1 MGQDVFKILKDLEM
15 KIVGLDPKTNKMQE
29 GFFCSFRTVGLP
41 ITSQDYE
48 NPWTPLGGN
57 LEKDIPKT
65 PPADPKDA
73 PKTASG
79 TMTENQIFASHVAKN
94 EQNYLN
100 TFLLVDDK
108 LRMNNQYSVM
118 PGAGKVS
125 DAWWAITTGANGI
138 PTQSVLNDAMKKAYD
153 DATAVLMDKDG
164 NTTPHYQAYMQYE
177 DTWKGKVK
185 AWHRAYA
192 NAISDPIKLQ
202 AWPIDGVQYQD
213 DADEAMD
220 RWTGLGFKQEIENA
234 IAILAA
240 QGTDPAIALIS
251 RAKKRY
257 INSLNEFMSI
267 GELPYTLL
275 LPSTWYDKD
284 NDDGWYNYGSTDF
297 HSESHYQASSTS
309 YGGGGGFNVGFW
321 SASASFEHSEQQSSM
336 DIKTNGLDISFSY
349 CAVDIKRPWLVE
361 DLLSLQNWFLMG
373 DYKKAC
379 ISNGTM
385 GQELP
390 SSTVP
395 QTFMPSIITSLIL
408 IKNLRIKWD
417 NSQSDWDSHAETNSA
432 SVSVGYGP
440 FAVNGHYNHH
450 DEQRNFSC
458 QFDGE
463 YLTVEGVQLVGYVS
477 MINPASPGVDSAS
490 FLQKAAAQP
499 SNTTSTTIT
508 AVAAP
513 AL

>member
-1 MGQDVFKILKDLEM
+1 MAQDVFKILKDLEL
-15 KIVGLDPKTNKMQE
+15 KTVGLDPKTNKMQE
-29 GFFCSFRTVGLP
+29 GYFVSFRTVGLP
-41 ITSQDYE
+41 IHGDDFA

-57 LEKDIPKT
+57 LEKDIPKSD
-65 PPADPKDA
+65 PVDPKDA
-73 PKTASG
+73 KKTGSS
-79 TMTENQIFASHVAKN
+79 TMDENKIFAAHIAKD
-94 EQNYLN
+94 QQSYLN

-138 PTQSVLNDAMKKAYD
+138 PIQSVLNDAMKKAYD
-153 DATAVLMDKDG
+153 DATAKLMDTDG

-177 DTWKGKVK
+177 DIWKGKVK

-192 NAISDPIKLQ
+192 NAFSDSMKLQ
-202 AWPIDGVQYQD
+202 NWPIDGVQYQD

-220 RWTGLGFKQEIENA
+220 RWVGLGFKQEIENA

-275 LPSTWYDKD
+275 LPNSWYDEN
-284 NDDGWYNYGSTDF
+284 NDDGWYEYGSSDF
-297 HSESHYQASSTS
+297 HSESHFQESSTS

-321 SASASFEHSEQQSSM
+321 SASAQFNHSDQQGSL
-336 DIKTNGLDISFSY
+336 DIKTNGLEIAFKY
-349 CAVDIKRPWLVE
+349 CAVDIKRPWLE
-361 DLLSLQNWFLMG
+361 ADLLNLQNWFLMG
-373 DYKKAC
+373 DYKKGC

-390 SSTVP
+390 SGSVP
-395 QTFMPSIITSLIL
+395 QTFMPSIVTSLIL
-408 IKNLRIKWD
+408 IKDLRIKWE
-417 NSQSDWDSHAETNSA
+417 NGQQDWDSHSETNSA

-440 FAVNGHYNHH
+440 FAVNGSYSHH
-450 DEQRNFSC
+450 DEQRNFVG
-458 QFDGE
+458 QWDGE
-463 YLTVEGVQLVGYVS
+463 WLSVPGIQLVGYVS
-477 MINPASPGVDSAS
+477 MINPVSPGVDSS
-490 FLQKAAAQP
+490 QFLTKPAAAGG
-499 SNTTSTTIT
+499 TK
-508 AVAAP
+508 
-513 AL
+513 